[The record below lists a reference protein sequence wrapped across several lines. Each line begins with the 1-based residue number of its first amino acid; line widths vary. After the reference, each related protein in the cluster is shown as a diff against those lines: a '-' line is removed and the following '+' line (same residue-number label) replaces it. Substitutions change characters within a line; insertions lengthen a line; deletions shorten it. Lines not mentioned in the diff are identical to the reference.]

1 MKYILYITVRNGQH
15 KLKER
20 VMKMSCA
27 AITKKEKKEHSK
39 KEKHKEKE
47 KDKKHDKKNK

>member
-27 AITKKEKKEHSK
+27 AISK
-39 KEKHKEKE
+39 KEKNEHAKKVKSDGKE
-47 KDKKHDKKNK
+47 KDKKNDKKHK